1 MQAFQ
6 ARPPAGRVFSTDRR
20 VRSTEVTPAGR
31 LRLDAL
37 ARYLQE
43 AAEDDLTD
51 SGWREPQFWL
61 VRRTALAV
69 RSFPRLGQRVRLDTF
84 CSATGPRWAER
95 TTTITGPG
103 GDLVQATA
111 VWAAVSRADGRP
123 VVLGPQFH
131 ALYDG
136 AAGGRTVSA
145 RLVLPAP
152 PAGLAAAPW
161 PLRAADLD
169 PARHV
174 DNAVHWAAVEDVLA
188 GLDWLP
194 DTAEIEYH
202 RAIEAGTVPGL
213 AVSRGGDTVSL
224 WLLNGG
230 QRLAS
235 ARLARLDGA
244 PGPGAR
250 PGERAPAARPA

>member
-1 MQAFQ
+1 
-6 ARPPAGRVFSTDRR
+6 
-20 VRSTEVTPAGR
+20 
-31 LRLDAL
+31 
-37 ARYLQE
+37 
-43 AAEDDLTD
+43 
-51 SGWREPQFWL
+51 
-61 VRRTALAV
+61 
-69 RSFPRLGQRVRLDTF
+69 
-84 CSATGPRWAER
+84 
-95 TTTITGPG
+95 
-103 GDLVQATA
+103 

-123 VVLGPQFH
+123 AALGPQFH
-131 ALYDG
+131 ALYGG

-169 PARHV
+169 PARPV
-174 DNAVHWAAVEDVLA
+174 NNAVHWAAVEDVLA

-213 AVSRGGDTVSL
+213 AVSRSGDAVSL
-224 WLLNGG
+224 WLLDGG
-230 QRLAS
+230 RRLAS

-244 PGPGAR
+244 PG
-250 PGERAPAARPA
+250 